1 MADKHGPTLRAQW
14 LGQQLRELREQGG
27 FTLREAAA
35 YLERDPSTLSRFESG
50 EHAIRRADLLMLLDF
65 YPVPDRRRRE
75 NLLALRDEVWR
86 KGWWEGYGDD
96 VDRSFADL
104 IWLESRASEIR
115 TFDDAFIHGLLQTR
129 DYARAVIEAGER
141 DPTPERVEQFIEV
154 RMARQRV
161 LAGDDPVRLH
171 AIIDEA
177 VLRRAVGG
185 PLVMRAQLEHL
196 LSCAG
201 EPNIEVRVLPL
212 RTGAHPGYAG
222 VFSVLTLPEP
232 YPRVAHKDTLA
243 GSLYVES
250 PGVETFGWVY
260 DRLAELAL
268 GSGESAEL
276 ISEIAKE
283 CGE

>member
-1 MADKHGPTLRAQW
+1 
-14 LGQQLRELREQGG
+14 LREQGG

-65 YPVPDRRRRE
+65 YPVPDQRRRE
-75 NLLALRDEVWR
+75 NLLALREEVWR

-115 TFDDAFIHGLLQTR
+115 TFADAFVPGLLQTR
-129 DYARAVIEAGER
+129 DYARAVIEADER
-141 DPTPERVEQFIEV
+141 DPTLERVEQFIEI
-154 RMARQRV
+154 RMARQQV

-185 PLVMRAQLEHL
+185 PAVMRAQLEHL
-196 LSCAG
+196 LTSAQQ
-201 EPNIEVRVLPL
+201 PHIDVRVLPL
-212 RTGAHPGYAG
+212 RAGAHPNPAG
-222 VFSVLTLPEP
+222 MFSVFTMPEP

-243 GSLYVES
+243 GSLYAES

-268 GSGESAEL
+268 GSSESTGL

-283 CGE
+283 YGE